1 MKIAW
6 RIERKKIRETKHIGH
21 LYGCLSKP
29 MNMINLKLSFITL
42 TIIANFGSLG
52 AQNDY
57 LAPEAISD
65 VKNQVT
71 VSVVPQVELIS
82 IVETISKYPT
92 VLGFLM
98 SKDSSYYKSDVTK
111 HFSAYTDHPVIHL
124 FDKLSMR
131 PGGLNFSAPSN
142 IMLYTD
148 KSLQLR
154 EDIELDD
161 FVVNRVSGRDTL
173 QMFLDLIRDFAIQSS
188 FNKFYTE
195 HQDFYKEIVKN
206 TINSLGSTDYIT
218 EMETFYGKKQKSY
231 NIVLVSLYSF
241 HGFGNS
247 LLCSNDLREIYNTM
261 GVHSVINN
269 VQFFGDEDYL
279 KYMIRHEFS
288 HPFINP
294 LTEKYW
300 DYIKDYSHNFDSIP
314 EVAKKNVC
322 GDWQECINEFII
334 RAITTQIA
342 YNESDDVGRQG
353 YEREKSRGVYN
364 MDMLLNKIR
373 YYQSNSET
381 YPTLDSYYLNILDVF
396 KEE

>member
-1 MKIAW
+1 
-6 RIERKKIRETKHIGH
+6 
-21 LYGCLSKP
+21 
-29 MNMINLKLSFITL
+29 MINLKLSFITL

-173 QMFLDLIRDFAIQSS
+173 QMFLDLCKLGGA
-188 FNKFYTE
+188 
-195 HQDFYKEIVKN
+195 
-206 TINSLGSTDYIT
+206 TI
-218 EMETFYGKKQKSY
+218 
-231 NIVLVSLYSF
+231 
-241 HGFGNS
+241 
-247 LLCSNDLREIYNTM
+247 
-261 GVHSVINN
+261 
-269 VQFFGDEDYL
+269 
-279 KYMIRHEFS
+279 
-288 HPFINP
+288 
-294 LTEKYW
+294 
-300 DYIKDYSHNFDSIP
+300 
-314 EVAKKNVC
+314 
-322 GDWQECINEFII
+322 
-334 RAITTQIA
+334 
-342 YNESDDVGRQG
+342 
-353 YEREKSRGVYN
+353 
-364 MDMLLNKIR
+364 
-373 YYQSNSET
+373 
-381 YPTLDSYYLNILDVF
+381 
-396 KEE
+396 